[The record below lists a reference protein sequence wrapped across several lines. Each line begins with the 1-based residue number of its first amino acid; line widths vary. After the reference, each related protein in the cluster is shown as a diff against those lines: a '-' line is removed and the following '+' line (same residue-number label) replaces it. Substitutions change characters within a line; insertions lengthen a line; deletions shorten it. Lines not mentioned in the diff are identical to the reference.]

1 MIELATLVTAFTTLF
16 VIVDPIGLAP
26 LFVAMTAGMSDS
38 QRRKIAARAL
48 LTSAG
53 LMLLFLLLGDAV
65 LRFIGIS
72 VPAFRIAGGVLLFLT
87 ALDML
92 FERRQARRRDNAEEA
107 SDAVEAEPDHD
118 PSIFPLA
125 LPLIVGPG
133 AITTLILLTAEA
145 DAVGYAAIYGVA
157 LVVLATVWIASL
169 LANPLARVLGSVGL
183 NVVTRVLGMLLA
195 ALAVQFIID
204 GLHGSGFGLPF
215 PGAE

>member
-1 MIELATLVTAFTTLF
+1 VIEIATLVTAFTTLF

-26 LFVAMTAGMSDS
+26 LYVAMTAGMSPA
-38 QRRKIAARAL
+38 QRRGV
-48 LTSAG
+48 TSAV
-53 LMLLFLLLGDAV
+53 LMLLFLVLGDAV

-92 FERRQARRRDNAEEA
+92 FERRQARRRDNAEEG
-107 SDAVEAEPDHD
+107 AEPDQD

-145 DAVGYAAIYGVA
+145 TSPLGYAAIYGVA
-157 LVVLATVWIASL
+157 LSVLATVWIAFA
-169 LANPLARVLGSVGL
+169 LADPLARVLGSVGL

-215 PGAE
+215 PAEN

>member
-1 MIELATLVTAFTTLF
+1 MIEIATLVTAFTTLF

-26 LFVAMTAGMSDS
+26 LYVAMTAGMTPA
-38 QRRKIAARAL
+38 QRRGVAFRAL
-48 LTSAG
+48 STSAV
-53 LMLLFLLLGDAV
+53 LMLLFLILGDAV
-65 LRFIGIS
+65 LRFVGIS

-92 FERRQARRRDNAEEA
+92 FERRQARRRDNAEEG
-107 SDAVEAEPDHD
+107 SEPDHD

-145 DAVGYAAIYGVA
+145 TGPLGYAAIYGVA
-157 LVVLATVWIASL
+157 LAVLATVWIAFA
-169 LANPLARVLGSVGL
+169 LADPLARVLGAVGL

-215 PGAE
+215 PGAD

>member
-1 MIELATLVTAFTTLF
+1 VIEIATLVTAFTTLF

-26 LFVAMTAGMSDS
+26 LFVAMTAGMTHA
-38 QRRKIAARAL
+38 QRRGVAFRAL
-48 LTSAG
+48 ATSAA
-53 LMLLFLLLGDAV
+53 LMLLFLILGDAV
-65 LRFIGIS
+65 LRFVGIS

-92 FERRQARRRDNAEEA
+92 FERRQARRRDNAEEGNE
-107 SDAVEAEPDHD
+107 DDHD

-145 DAVGYAAIYGVA
+145 DGPLGYAAIYGVA
-157 LVVLATVWIASL
+157 LTVLATVWIAFAL
-169 LANPLARVLGSVGL
+169 GNPLARVLGPVGL

-215 PGAE
+215 PGAN

>member
-1 MIELATLVTAFTTLF
+1 MIEIATLVTAFTTLF

-26 LFVAMTAGMSDS
+26 LYVAMTAGMTPA
-38 QRRKIAARAL
+38 QRRGVTFRAL
-48 LTSAG
+48 STSAV
-53 LMLLFLLLGDAV
+53 LMLLFLVLGDAV

-92 FERRQARRRDNAEEA
+92 FERRQARRRDNAEEG
-107 SDAVEAEPDHD
+107 AEPDQD

-145 DAVGYAAIYGVA
+145 SGPLGYAAIYGVA
-157 LVVLATVWIASL
+157 LSVLATVWIAFA
-169 LANPLARVLGSVGL
+169 LADPLARVLGSVGL

-215 PGAE
+215 PAQN

>member
-1 MIELATLVTAFTTLF
+1 LLDLATLITAFTTLF

-26 LFVAMTAGMSDS
+26 LFVAMTAGMSAA
-38 QRRKIAARAL
+38 QRRRVAARAII
-48 LTSAG
+48 TSAG
-53 LMLLFLLLGDAV
+53 LMLLFLVLGDAV

-107 SDAVEAEPDHD
+107 SGPDTEPDHD

-145 DAVGYAAIYGVA
+145 DVTGYAAIYGVA
-157 LVVLATVWIASL
+157 LAVLGTVWIAFK
-169 LANPLARVLGSVGL
+169 LAGPLARVLGPVGL

-204 GLHGSGFGLPF
+204 GLHGSGFGMPF
-215 PGAE
+215 PGA

>member
-1 MIELATLVTAFTTLF
+1 MIEIATLVTAFTTLF

-26 LFVAMTAGMSDS
+26 LFVAMTAEMTAA
-38 QRRKIAARAL
+38 QRRKVAARAL

-72 VPAFRIAGGVLLFLT
+72 VPAFRIAGGVLLFIT

-92 FERRQARRRDNAEEA
+92 FERRQARRRDNAEG
-107 SDAVEAEPDHD
+107 AVEAEPDQD

-145 DAVGYAAIYGVA
+145 GPAGYAAIYGVA
-157 LVVLATVWIASL
+157 LAVLATVWIAFA
-169 LANPLARVLGSVGL
+169 LAGPLARVLGPVGL

-215 PGAE
+215 PGAN

>member
-1 MIELATLVTAFTTLF
+1 MIEIATLITAFTTLF

-26 LFVAMTAGMSDS
+26 LFVAMTSGMTRS
-38 QRRKIAARAL
+38 QRQVIAIRAC
-48 LTSAG
+48 LTSAV

-72 VPAFRIAGGVLLFLT
+72 VPAFRTAGGVLLFLT

-92 FERRQARRRDNAEEA
+92 FERRQARRRDNAEEGT
-107 SDAVEAEPDHD
+107 EPDHD

-133 AITTLILLTAEA
+133 AITTLILLTGEVTGPA
-145 DAVGYAAIYGVA
+145 GYAAIYGV
-157 LVVLATVWIASL
+157 VLIVIFTVWIAFQM
-169 LANPLARVLGSVGL
+169 AGPLARVLGPVGL
-183 NVVTRVLGMLLA
+183 NVITRVLGMLLA

-204 GLHGSGFGLPF
+204 GLHGSGFGVPF
-215 PGAE
+215 QGGV